1 MATTNTNAGAVT
13 DSGTLTVTGIPPTL
27 ILPPSDEMTV
37 AEGADVSINCKVD
50 GLPRPWHRWL
60 NVSIL
65 GAKIQTSKKFIFRKQ
80 FFFQNIW
87 TGFPKNSLFESNYF
101 F

>member
-65 GAKIQTSKKFIFRKQ
+65 GAKIQILTIKRFFRLKIQIMKLIFLKTD
-80 FFFQNIW
+80 F
-87 TGFPKNSLFESNYF
+87 YF
-101 F
+101 FYKF

>member
-50 GLPRPWHRWL
+50 GLPFHMHH
-60 NVSIL
+60 
-65 GAKIQTSKKFIFRKQ
+65 KFCIIDNQVLVNGSFNWTKQ
-80 FFFQNIW
+80 AV
-87 TGFPKNSLFESNYF
+87 ESNQENVAEY
-101 F
+101 

>member
-65 GAKIQTSKKFIFRKQ
+65 DAKIQTLKNEDFSIFLKADFFQ
-80 FFFQNIW
+80 IFLKIDFLKAIFFF
-87 TGFPKNSLFESNYF
+87 
-101 F
+101 

>member
-65 GAKIQTSKKFIFRKQ
+65 GGKIQTLTIKRFFRLKIQIMKLIFLKTD
-80 FFFQNIW
+80 F
-87 TGFPKNSLFESNYF
+87 YF
-101 F
+101 LYNF